1 MLKYTLIAFQL
12 EVGITMHCSKWIDAV
27 LNGDD
32 LPNFRADLIAT
43 LVTMGVNEL
52 TQYFNY
58 FSKSANI

>member
-1 MLKYTLIAFQL
+1 MFQ
-12 EVGITMHCSKWIDAV
+12 MDRRRA
-27 LNGDD
+27 D

-58 FSKSANI
+58 TQIS